1 MKKAHR
7 IAGVLTLAACA
18 AWNLAHAAWPD
29 DKPIEVM
36 VGYGPGG
43 ANDIMAR
50 AMVPFLEGQLGGK
63 AKLIVVN
70 RPGAS
75 GEIAWAALQ
84 RAVPD
89 GYTIALIST
98 PSFLTNTLQ
107 RKTQYDPAQ
116 IVPLARI
123 MDDPALFITITAS
136 PLGSLADVVRKLKAS
151 PEGISMG
158 TSGIATNGHM
168 AALALLAATGAK
180 VNDVPFKGSG
190 ETRIALVG
198 GHIDMAVMGGT
209 EFLQAGRI
217 KELKALAQLARTRH
231 AFIGDIPTAREQGLD
246 IVVSSERGFGV
257 PRGLPLD
264 VQSRLEKA
272 IEATLRDPEFLKR
285 VSIEANAV
293 AYQSGAEWAK
303 RMPEEKKKFETLWQS
318 APVKP

>member
-1 MKKAHR
+1 MKSSIRLLLSIGFA
-7 IAGVLTLAACA
+7 LCA
-18 AWNLAHAAWPD
+18 VSSGAHAAWPD
-29 DKPIEVM
+29 DKPIEVI
-36 VGYGPGG
+36 VGYAPGG
-43 ANDIMAR
+43 ANDLMAR
-50 AMVPFLEGQLGGK
+50 VMAPFMEKQLGGK

-75 GEIAWAALQ
+75 GEIGWTALQ
-84 RAVPD
+84 RAAPD
-89 GYTIALIST
+89 GYTLALIST

-123 MDDPALFITITAS
+123 MDDPALFITIAAS
-136 PLGSLADVVRKLKAS
+136 PLNSLADVVRKLKAS

-190 ETRIALVG
+190 EARTALAG

-209 EFLQAGRI
+209 EFLQAGRM
-217 KELKALAQLARTRH
+217 KELKALAQLAPTRH

-246 IVVSSERGFGV
+246 IVISSERGFGV
-257 PRGLPLD
+257 PRCLPPD

-272 IEATLRDPEFLKR
+272 IEETLRDPEFLKR

-293 AYQSGAEWAK
+293 AYQPGAEWAK
-303 RMPEEKKKFETLWQS
+303 RMPEEKRKFETLWK
-318 APVKP
+318 AALVKP